1 MQTLVV
7 VAHPD
12 PASLTHHVAASIA
25 ESLGSGAVIADLHG
39 EGFDPRFRVADKRA
53 YDRIDAVP
61 EDVRREQRRLDA
73 ASDLVLVF
81 PVFWW
86 SLPGMLKGWI
96 DRVFSNGWAF
106 DYAAETGVVRK
117 LDRLRVH
124 LVALAGSDAALYDR
138 HGYEE
143 AIRTQVRH
151 GILEYCGT
159 RDGVTAFVF
168 ESESDGARDD
178 IDAVVRRVTQAI
190 APV

>member
-7 VAHPD
+7 IAHPD
-12 PASLTHHVAASIA
+12 PASLTYHVASRIA
-25 ESLGSGAVIADLHG
+25 AELGPGATIADLHG
-39 EGFDPRFRVADKRA
+39 EGFDPRFTVADKHA
-53 YDRIDAVP
+53 YDRVAPVP

-73 ASDLVLVF
+73 VTDVVLVF
-81 PVFWW
+81 PVYWW
-86 SLPGMLKGWI
+86 SLPAMLKGWI

-117 LDRLRVH
+117 LGRLRVH

-138 HGYEE
+138 HGYEA

-168 ESESDGARDD
+168 ESEGLEGDESVA
-178 IDAVVRRVTQAI
+178 AAVRRVKEAVA
-190 APV
+190 AP